1 MEAASKSLSNGSMA
15 PWSDG
20 TTVHCQLGAGLLAG
34 STFRLEYRWGYNVLE
49 LCFRRFNGSMDESPQ
64 VPFSFQRYRFNS
76 KVIRNVL
83 VTGGTFRMKVQC
95 VVSYVQWVE

>member
-1 MEAASKSLSNGSMA
+1 VKVGLPSKE
-15 PWSDG
+15 G
-20 TTVHCQLGAGLLAG
+20 TLFCSPSENHMAG
-34 STFRLEYRWGYNVLE
+34 STFRLEYRGSYNVLE